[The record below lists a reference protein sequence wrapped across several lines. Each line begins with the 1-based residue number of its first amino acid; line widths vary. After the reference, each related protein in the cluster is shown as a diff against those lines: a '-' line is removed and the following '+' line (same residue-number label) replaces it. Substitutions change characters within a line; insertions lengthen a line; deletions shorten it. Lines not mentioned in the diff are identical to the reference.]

1 MEIDCCSSRGLCRT
15 RDRRHGGNMTLYKLL
30 GQSGQ
35 SAEWDSRVEYSM
47 MLDCQ
52 NGFIGNRVL
61 NENGRLGEEEEEGGV
76 EEEMRNAQRTSA
88 HSRSRFSHQP

>member
-1 MEIDCCSSRGLCRT
+1 
-15 RDRRHGGNMTLYKLL
+15 MTLYKLL

-88 HSRSRFSHQP
+88 HLRSRFSHQP